1 MEVELTT
8 EVKQDDQDS
17 ESSILTVTIES
28 KEGVAIPRGVL
39 VNLIF
44 NISEQA
50 PHGETIMLENSA
62 SAVNLDDPSRPID
75 PVTGSDGEIVIDET
89 PVVLACFFFMH

>member
-50 PHGETIMLENSA
+50 PHGETIMLGNTA
-62 SAVNLDDPSRPID
+62 SAVSLDDPFQPID